1 MQCRLVFG
9 PLVTV
14 NTVATPP
21 TGGAPAPRMS
31 IGVSPRLLP
40 TSFSSL
46 VGLMM
51 PILASVGPAL
61 GASLFTYLA
70 TSALFAFQPSDPLLT
85 PAGSTNAPA
94 ALPPT

>member
-1 MQCRLVFG
+1 
-9 PLVTV
+9 
-14 NTVATPP
+14 
-21 TGGAPAPRMS
+21 
-31 IGVSPRLLP
+31 
-40 TSFSSL
+40 
-46 VGLMM
+46 M